1 MVVYTVGVSNVAH
14 KFSVADPKHLAGL
27 RSIAVFETVKGLLGL
42 AAGIAILTITHKDIS
57 DLAERAMN
65 AVHMNPDSRIADWIF
80 NATDKATPRSLMIIA
95 IGGFAYA
102 TIRFAEAYGLWY
114 AKVWAEWFALISG
127 CLYLPL
133 EIFELLKHANWF
145 KWSVLV
151 INLIVVIYIALI
163 RMESH
168 RARVREERMQLRDS
182 G

>member
-1 MVVYTVGVSNVAH
+1 MSDVAQ
-14 KFSVADPKHLAGL
+14 KFSASDPKHLAGL

-42 AAGIAILTITHKDIS
+42 AAAIAILTITHKDIS

-65 AVHMNPDSRIADWIF
+65 AVHLNPDSRIADWIF
-80 NATDKATPRSLMIIA
+80 NATDRATPRGLMMIA

-102 TIRFAEAYGLWY
+102 LIRFAEAYGLWH

-133 EIFELLKHANWF
+133 EVFQLVKHANLF
-145 KWSVLV
+145 KWSVLA
-151 INLIVVIYIALI
+151 INLMVVIYIALI

-168 RARVREERMQLRDS
+168 RARVRVERIQLSDP

>member
-1 MVVYTVGVSNVAH
+1 MSLVGQ
-14 KFSVADPKHLAGL
+14 KFSVSDPKHLAGL
-27 RSIAVFETVKGLLGL
+27 RSIAVFETIKGMLGL
-42 AAGIAILTITHKDIS
+42 AAAIAILTITHKDIS

-65 AVHMNPDSRIADWIF
+65 AVHMNPDSRVADWIF
-80 NATDKATPRSLMIIA
+80 NATDRATPRGLMMIA

-102 TIRFAEAYGLWY
+102 LIRFAEAYGLWH

-151 INLIVVIYIALI
+151 INLIVVIYIAVI
-163 RMESH
+163 RIESH
-168 RARVREERMQLRDS
+168 RARVRAQRMQLS
-182 G
+182 NTG